1 MGWSEL
7 EGIANRTDFDL
18 RSHSRS
24 ADNPDAVGELRYF
37 DQEQKK
43 HVVPY
48 VIEPSAGADRATL
61 AFLCDA
67 YEDSLVKEPPAE
79 DTSKV
84 RELVESFARSVG
96 RREGMDATV
105 KQRLVAT
112 AETVAAG
119 LPGTLP
125 QLIGLMA
132 DEAAATIEVMKKLR
146 GVGEKIAEEH
156 TRTVLRLH
164 PRLAPLS
171 VAVFPLKRNDAR
183 LVEMA
188 RGLKRDMQRA
198 GLRAVYDDTGA
209 IGKLY
214 RRQDEIGTPWCIT
227 VDFQSLEDQ
236 TVTVRDRDSMQQERL
251 KVSDLAATL
260 APRLG

>member
-1 MGWSEL
+1 
-7 EGIANRTDFDL
+7 
-18 RSHSRS
+18 
-24 ADNPDAVGELRYF
+24 VGELHYF

-43 HVVPY
+43 HYVPF

-79 DTSKV
+79 DTAKL

-96 RREGMDATV
+96 RREGMDADV
-105 KQRLVAT
+105 KQRLQAA
-112 AETVAAG
+112 AEAIAAE
-119 LPGTLP
+119 LPGSLP
-125 QLIGLMA
+125 RLIGLMDDA
-132 DEAAATIEVMKKLR
+132 DANKIEVMKKVR
-146 GVGEKIAEEH
+146 GVGEKTAEEH
-156 TRTVLRLH
+156 TRTVLHLH
-164 PRLAPLS
+164 PRLAPLV
-171 VAVFPLKRNDAR
+171 VAVFPLKRNEPR

-188 RGLKRDMQRA
+188 RGIKRDLQRA

-236 TVTVRDRDSMQQERL
+236 TVTLRDRDSMQQERAPL
-251 KVSDLAATL
+251 GEIGPTLLA
-260 APRLG
+260 RLR

>member
-1 MGWSEL
+1 M
-7 EGIANRTDFDL
+7 
-18 RSHSRS
+18 
-24 ADNPDAVGELRYF
+24 
-37 DQEQKK
+37 
-43 HVVPY
+43 
-48 VIEPSAGADRATL
+48 

-79 DTSKV
+79 ETAKL

-96 RREGMDATV
+96 RREGMSAEV

-112 AETVAAG
+112 AEAVAAG
-119 LPGTLP
+119 LPASLP

-132 DEAAATIEVMKKLR
+132 DEAAAGIEVMKKLR

-156 TRTVLRLH
+156 TRTVLHLH

-183 LVEMA
+183 LVETA
-188 RGLKRDMQRA
+188 RGLKRDLQRA

-251 KVSDLAATL
+251 KVSDVAATL
-260 APRLG
+260 AARLG